1 MRKHKERLL
10 FSIAGYKK
18 GPRAMV
24 SAGKNPHKQQYNRKW
39 VYSAMLQ
46 MKDILV
52 FVILFGANLLQAIT
66 GFAGTL
72 ISMPPTMKLIGVDE
86 AKALLN
92 AIAQISSLMI
102 VITGWRKINW
112 KEFGKMC
119 ILMVLGMLTGI
130 WLFEK
135 FPVNQLLIFYGIMII
150 VIALQKLFGKKEV
163 RLPGAAMLLVIFA
176 AGIIHGMFVSGG
188 ALLVIYA
195 ASVLHD
201 KEEFRATI
209 ALIWVTI
216 GCYITGVQVQAGH
229 FNRHVIF
236 LLLAGIIPVF
246 LGTWIGTKLVKKIRQ
261 DVFMKIT
268 YVLLLLSGIMA
279 IV

>member
-1 MRKHKERLL
+1 
-10 FSIAGYKK
+10 
-18 GPRAMV
+18 
-24 SAGKNPHKQQYNRKW
+24 
-39 VYSAMLQ
+39 MLQ

-52 FVILFGANLLQAIT
+52 FLILFGANLLQAIT

-72 ISMPPTMKLIGVDE
+72 ISMPPTIKLIGVDE

-102 VITGWRKINW
+102 VITGWKHINW
-112 KEFGKMC
+112 KEFGKMFV
-119 ILMVLGMLTGI
+119 LMALGMLAGI
-130 WLFEK
+130 RMFEI

-150 VIALQKLFGKKEV
+150 LIALQKLFGKKEV
-163 RLPGAAMLLVIFA
+163 QLPNLAMLLVIFA

-201 KEEFRATI
+201 KEEFRATV

-229 FNRHVIF
+229 FNTHVTF
-236 LLLAGIIPVF
+236 LMLIGIIPVF
-246 LGTWIGTKLVKKIRQ
+246 LGTWIGTKMVKKIRQ

>member
-1 MRKHKERLL
+1 MWEELR
-10 FSIAGYKK
+10 
-18 GPRAMV
+18 
-24 SAGKNPHKQQYNRKW
+24 
-39 VYSAMLQ
+39 
-46 MKDILV
+46 DILV
-52 FVILFGANLLQAIT
+52 FIILFFANLLQAIT

-72 ISMPPTMKLIGVDE
+72 IAMPPVIRLIGVDE

-102 VITGWRKINW
+102 VCTGFRKINW
-112 KEFGKMC
+112 KEFSKMFV
-119 ILMVLGMLTGI
+119 LMAVGMLIGI
-130 WLFEK
+130 KIFEVL
-135 FPVNQLLIFYGIMII
+135 PLNGLLIFYGILII
-150 VIALQKLFGKKEV
+150 IIALEKMFVHKEL
-163 RLPGAAMLLVIFA
+163 RLPKAVMLLVILA

-195 ASVLHD
+195 ASVLKE
-201 KEEFRATI
+201 KEEFRSTI
-209 ALIWVTI
+209 ALIWLTI

-229 FNRHVIF
+229 FNDHVLF
-236 LLLAGIIPVF
+236 LLAVGIVPVF
-246 LGTWIGTKLVKKIRQ
+246 VGTWIGTKLLRKIRQ

>member
-1 MRKHKERLL
+1 MSVE
-10 FSIAGYKK
+10 I
-18 GPRAMV
+18 
-24 SAGKNPHKQQYNRKW
+24 
-39 VYSAMLQ
+39 
-46 MKDILV
+46 KDILV
-52 FVILFGANLLQAIT
+52 FIILFFANLLQAIT

-102 VITGWRKINW
+102 VITGWRHINW
-112 KEFGKMC
+112 KEFGKMFV
-119 ILMVLGMLTGI
+119 LMAVGMLVGI
-130 WLFEK
+130 KIFEI
-135 FPVNQLLIFYGIMII
+135 FPMNQLLIFYGIMII
-150 VIALQKLFGKKEV
+150 AIALKKLFIKKEIK
-163 RLPGAAMLLVIFA
+163 LPQIVMLLVIFA

-195 ASVLHD
+195 SFALKE

-216 GCYITGVQVQAGH
+216 GCYITGVQVQAGN
-229 FNRHVIF
+229 FNSHVIF
-236 LLLAGIIPVF
+236 LMLVGIIPVF
-246 LGTWIGTKLVKKIRQ
+246 VGTWIGTKLVKKIKQ
-261 DVFMKIT
+261 EVFMKIT

-279 IV
+279 IF

>member
-1 MRKHKERLL
+1 
-10 FSIAGYKK
+10 
-18 GPRAMV
+18 
-24 SAGKNPHKQQYNRKW
+24 
-39 VYSAMLQ
+39 MLGGLR
-46 MKDILV
+46 DILV
-52 FVILFGANLLQAIT
+52 FIILFFANLLQAIT

-72 ISMPPTMKLIGVDE
+72 IAMPPVLRLIGVDE

-102 VITGWRKINW
+102 VCTGFRKINW
-112 KEFGKMC
+112 KEFGKMFG
-119 ILMVLGMLTGI
+119 LMAVGMLAGVKI
-130 WLFEK
+130 FEVL
-135 FPVNQLLIFYGIMII
+135 PMNGLLIFYGILII
-150 VIALQKLFGKKEV
+150 AVALEKMLIHKEI
-163 RLPGAAMLLVIFA
+163 RLPKAVMLLVILA

-195 ASVLHD
+195 ASVLKE

-209 ALIWVTI
+209 ALIWLTI
-216 GCYITGVQVQAGH
+216 GCYITGIQIQAGH
-229 FNRHVIF
+229 FNSHVLF
-236 LLLAGIIPVF
+236 LLAAGIIPVF
-246 LGTWIGTKLVKKIRQ
+246 AGTWIGTKLVKKIRQ